1 MNISDYIRKKNAET
15 ERAANDVGN
24 ANDVK
29 EALDKYSTYSE
40 EQLMSELFRLGSLS
54 EGKISAKE
62 LDDFYLKAS
71 PFLTPEQSARMKDL
85 ITQLKNS

>member
-1 MNISDYIRKKNAET
+1 MNIADYIKKKNAET
-15 ERAANDVGN
+15 ENSAAT
-24 ANDVK
+24 VK

-62 LDDFYLKAS
+62 LDDFYEKAS

>member
-15 ERAANDVGN
+15 ESAANDVKN

-62 LDDFYLKAS
+62 LDDFYEKAS